1 MRRKFS
7 AMALALAATIP
18 LLTAC
23 YIPRAYAQSSRR
35 DREDDR
41 RSDERSDKPFTWSG
55 TVREGRWVY
64 VRSLNGPVRVEQ
76 GTGDKVEI
84 RGEKRWRR
92 GDPEDVKITV
102 RQVGAGGG
110 DVIACAVW
118 NDRTTCDEDGYHSS
132 RGDNWCWWVCNN
144 NRNDVQ
150 VEFIVRLPAGVKIEA
165 TTVNGGIEIDGATSN
180 VVAHT
185 VNGTVLAKSSGGPV
199 SAHTTNGDII
209 VRSAAL
215 NSDRTEYT
223 TTNGSITVELG
234 GSVNADVDMRTVN
247 GRLSSDFPLTV
258 EGSFSPR
265 RLHAT
270 LGKGGTTL
278 RLSTVNGSIRLRK
291 LS

>member
-1 MRRKFS
+1 MRRKFP
-7 AMALALAATIP
+7 ALALALGAALP

-35 DREDDR
+35 SDDR
-41 RSDERSDKPFTWSG
+41 YSDERSDKPFTWTG
-55 TVREGRWVY
+55 NVREGRWVY
-64 VRSLNGPVRVEQ
+64 VRNLNGPVRVEQ
-76 GTGDKVEI
+76 GTGDKVEV
-84 RGEKRWRR
+84 RAEKRWRR
-92 GDPEDVKITV
+92 GDPEDVRITV
-102 RQVGAGGG
+102 RQVGSGGG
-110 DVIACAVW
+110 DVIVCALW
-118 NDRTTCDEDGYHSS
+118 NDRSTCDEDGYHSHS
-132 RGDNWCWWVCNN
+132 DGWFGMN

-150 VEFIVRLPAGVKIEA
+150 VEFIVRLPAGVKIDA
-165 TTVNGGIEIDGATSN
+165 STVNGGVEIDGATAE

-185 VNGTVLAKSSGGPV
+185 VNGSVEARSTGGPV
-199 SAHTTNGDII
+199 NAHTTNGNIT
-209 VRSAAL
+209 VRAASL
-215 NSDRTEYT
+215 HDDRTEYT

-234 GSVNADVDMRTVN
+234 GAVNAEVDMRTVN

-270 LGKGGTTL
+270 LGKGGPTL

>member
-7 AMALALAATIP
+7 AMALTLAATIP
-18 LLTAC
+18 LLAAC
-23 YIPRAYAQSSRR
+23 HIPRAYAQSGRR
-35 DREDDR
+35 DRDDDR

-55 TVREGRWVY
+55 AVSQGRWVY

-76 GTGDKVEI
+76 GTGDKVEV
-84 RGEKRWRR
+84 RAEKRWRR
-92 GDPEDVKITV
+92 GDPEDVKISV
-102 RQVGAGGG
+102 RQVGTGGG
-110 DVIACAVW
+110 DVLVCALW
-118 NDRTTCDEDGYHSS
+118 NDRSTCDEDGYHSH
-132 RGDNWCWWVCNN
+132 GDNWFGSN

-150 VEFIVRLPAGVKIEA
+150 VEFIVRLPAGVKIDA
-165 TTVNGGIEIDGATSN
+165 STVNGAVEVDGATSN
-180 VVAHT
+180 VVART
-185 VNGTVLAKSSGGPV
+185 VNGTVEAKSSGGPV

-209 VRSAAL
+209 VRSPAL
-215 NSDRTEYT
+215 SSDHTEYT

-270 LGKGGTTL
+270 LGKGGATL

>member
-1 MRRKFS
+1 MKRKIATMGLMFAAMVPMLS
-7 AMALALAATIP
+7 A
-18 LLTAC
+18 C
-23 YIPRAYAQSSRR
+23 HIPRAYAQSDRR

-41 RSDERSDKPFTWSG
+41 RSDERSDKPFAWSG
-55 TVREGRWVY
+55 TVREGHWVY

-76 GTGDKVEI
+76 GTGDKVEV
-84 RGEKRWRR
+84 RAEKRWRR
-92 GDPEDVKITV
+92 GDPEDVRITV
-102 RQVGAGGG
+102 RQVGSAGG
-110 DVIACAVW
+110 DVIICALW
-118 NDRTTCDEDGYHSS
+118 NDRSTCDEDGYHSHNS
-132 RGDNWCWWVCNN
+132 WLPNFN

-150 VEFIVRLPAGVKIEA
+150 VEFIVRLPAGVKINA
-165 TTVNGGIEIDGATSN
+165 STVNGGIEIDGATSN

-185 VNGTVLAKSSGGPV
+185 VNGTVQAKSSGGPV

-215 NSDRTEYT
+215 NNDRTEYT

-270 LGKGGTTL
+270 LGKGGATL

>member
-1 MRRKFS
+1 MRRKI
-7 AMALALAATIP
+7 ATMGLMLAAMVP
-18 LLTAC
+18 MLTAC

-35 DREDDR
+35 DRDDDR

-64 VRSLNGPVRVEQ
+64 VRNLNGPVRVEQ

-84 RGEKRWRR
+84 RAEKRWRH
-92 GDPEDVKITV
+92 GDPQAVQITV
-102 RQVGAGGG
+102 RQVGSAGG
-110 DVIACAVW
+110 DVIACALW
-118 NDRTTCDEDGYHSS
+118 NDRSTCDEDGYHSHNDS
-132 RGDNWCWWVCNN
+132 RWGWSN

-150 VEFIVRLPAGVKIEA
+150 VEFVVRLPAGVRVEA
-165 TTVNGGIEIDGATSN
+165 STVNGGVEIDGATSN

-185 VNGTVLAKSSGGPV
+185 VNGSVEARSSGGPV

-209 VRSAAL
+209 VRSPTI
-215 NSDRTEYT
+215 NSDHTEYT
-223 TTNGSITVELG
+223 TTNGSITVEL
-234 GSVNADVDMRTVN
+234 SSAVNAEVDMRTVN

-270 LGKGGTTL
+270 LGKGGATL

>member
-1 MRRKFS
+1 MRRKIS
-7 AMALALAATIP
+7 AMGLMLAAMVP
-18 LLTAC
+18 MLAAC
-23 YIPRAYAQSSRR
+23 HIPRAYAQSSRR
-35 DREDDR
+35 DRDDDR

-55 TVREGRWVY
+55 NVSEGHWVY
-64 VRSLNGPVRVEQ
+64 VRNLNGPVRVEQ

-84 RGEKRWRR
+84 RAEKRWRR

-102 RQVGAGGG
+102 RQVGSAGG
-110 DVIACAVW
+110 DVIACALW
-118 NDRTTCDEDGYHSS
+118 NDRSTCDEDGYHSHN
-132 RGDNWCWWVCNN
+132 DNWFGFN

-150 VEFIVRLPAGVKIEA
+150 VEFIVRLPAGVKIDA
-165 TTVNGGIEIDGATSN
+165 STVNGGVEIDGATSN

-185 VNGTVLAKSSGGPV
+185 VNGSVKAKSSGGPV

-215 NSDRTEYT
+215 NNDRTEYT

-247 GRLSSDFPLTV
+247 GHLSSDFPLTM

-270 LGKGGTTL
+270 LGKGGATL